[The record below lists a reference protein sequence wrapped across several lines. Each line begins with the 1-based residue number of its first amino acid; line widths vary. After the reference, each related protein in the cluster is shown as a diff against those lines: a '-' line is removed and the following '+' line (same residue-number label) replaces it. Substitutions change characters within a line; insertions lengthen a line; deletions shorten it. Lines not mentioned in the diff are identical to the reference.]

1 MSRKKLNV
9 IFLAATLFLA
19 GCIGGVVV
27 TEDGNGDSELTTFN
41 HQFEVIEVTG
51 VTGPYSDSYC
61 GIYSFEECHIF
72 LISISNIGT
81 EDLYISP
88 PYWSAIGDDGEIYTY
103 LGFPDII

>member
-1 MSRKKLNV
+1 MIRRKLSV
-9 IFLAATLFLA
+9 ILLVTVLFLA

-27 TEDGNGDSELTTFN
+27 IEDGNDDSEIMTFN

-72 LISISNIGT
+72 LF
-81 EDLYISP
+81 L
-88 PYWSAIGDDGEIYTY
+88 SAT
-103 LGFPDII
+103 